1 MTLPQNITVPNLS
14 GERFRVRYHLTGT
27 EDEARANADHLRNEQ
42 TVEFPTNLLPE
53 GDLSE
58 RIMGQVED
66 FAPVADGVFSVTISY
81 AVETAGA
88 ELPQLMNVVFSN
100 GSFMSGVRVERLEL
114 PDSLL
119 SGFRGPRF
127 GIEGLRE
134 RLRVP
139 DRPLLCTP
147 IKPMG
152 LSPERLADMA
162 YRLALGGM
170 DLIKDDHGITNLPFC
185 PFEER
190 VERCAE
196 AVARANRETGFQC
209 LYAANVTAPAHLMLE
224 RAIFARHAGAGALL
238 ISPAITGFDAAR
250 QLADDDRLDLPI
262 VAHPAGSGNFVSGS
276 EARYSLYVYYGQLHR
291 LAGADAVVYMNYG
304 GRFPISEQDCLD
316 AKGGCRDAMG
326 HFKTIFPA
334 PGGGMTLGRIPELR
348 EFYGDEVVFVIGGD
362 LHQHSADLTTNVREF
377 LKLME

>member
-1 MTLPQNITVPNLS
+1 V
-14 GERFRVRYHLTGT
+14 
-27 EDEARANADHLRNEQ
+27 
-42 TVEFPTNLLPE
+42 
-53 GDLSE
+53 
-58 RIMGQVED
+58 
-66 FAPVADGVFSVTISY
+66 FAVTISY

-88 ELPQLMNVVFSN
+88 ELTQLMNVVLSN
-100 GSFMSGVRVERLEL
+100 GSFVPGVRVERLEL
-114 PDSLL
+114 SGSLL
-119 SGFRGPRF
+119 SGFKGPRF

-134 RLRVP
+134 RLGVP
-139 DRPLLCTP
+139 ERPLLCTP

-152 LSPERLADMA
+152 LSPEQLAEMA

-196 AVARANRETGFQC
+196 AVARANRETGLQC
-209 LYAANVTAPAHLMLE
+209 LYAANVTAPADLMLE
-224 RAIFARHAGAGALL
+224 RAMFAKRAGAGAVL

-250 QLADDDRLDLPI
+250 QLADDDRLNLPI

-276 EARYSLYVYYGQLHR
+276 EARYSLYAFFGQIHR
-291 LAGADAVVYMNYG
+291 LAGVDAAIYMNYG
-304 GRFPISEQDCLD
+304 GRFPISKEDCLG
-316 AKGGCRDAMG
+316 AKAGCQDPMG
-326 HFKTIFPA
+326 HLKPIFPA

-348 EFYGDEVVFVIGGD
+348 EVYGNEVVFVVGGD

-377 LKLME
+377 LRVMT

>member
-1 MTLPQNITVPNLS
+1 MTLPQDITVPNLS

-27 EDEARANADHLRNEQ
+27 EEEARANADHLRNEQ
-42 TVEFPTNLLPE
+42 TVEFPANLLPK

-58 RIMGQVED
+58 RIAGQVEGFD
-66 FAPVADGVFSVTISY
+66 PVADGVFAVTISY

-88 ELPQLMNVVFSN
+88 ELPQLLNVVLSN
-100 GSFMSGVRVERLEL
+100 GSFVPGVRVERLDL

-119 SGFRGPRF
+119 AGFRGPRF

-134 RLRVP
+134 LLGVP

-147 IKPMG
+147 VKPMG
-152 LSPERLADMA
+152 LSPEQLADMT

-209 LYAANVTAPAHLMLE
+209 LYAANVTAPAHLVLE
-224 RAIFARHAGAGALL
+224 RALFARRAGAGALL

-250 QLADDDRLDLPI
+250 QLADDDRLNLPI
-262 VAHPAGSGNFVSGS
+262 LGHPAGSGNFVAGS
-276 EARYSLYVYYGQLHR
+276 EARYSHYVHYGQLHR
-291 LAGADAVVYMNYG
+291 LAGADAAIYMNFG
-304 GRFPISEQDCLD
+304 GRFSVSKQDGLD
-316 AKGGCRDAMG
+316 ARGGCRDPMG
-326 HFKTIFPA
+326 HLKPIFPA
-334 PGGGMTLGRIPELR
+334 PGGGMTLESIPGLR
-348 EFYGDEVVFVIGGD
+348 EVYGSEAVFVVGGG
-362 LHQHSADLTTNVREF
+362 LHKHSPDLTANVREF
-377 LKLME
+377 LKLLG